1 MDRLADGVRAELARF
16 GPQAAIGRIAEVWP
30 AAVGERIAQNAWP
43 ARIARD
49 GTLHVH
55 TSSSTWAFE
64 LEHLA
69 SAIRGRLGDLAPPKL
84 RFAPGLLPESE
95 TAPSLEEASRDIPRP
110 TAADRDTAAELAA
123 EIGDEKLRKLVARA
137 AAASLSRARSD
148 HAF

>member
-1 MDRLADGVRAELARF
+1 LDRLGDDVRAQLARF
-16 GPQAAIGRIAEVWP
+16 GPQAAIGQIAEAWP
-30 AAVGERIAQNAWP
+30 DAVGERIARNAWP

-69 SAIRGRLGDLAPPKL
+69 STIRERLGGLAPPKL
-84 RFAPGLLPESE
+84 RFAPGPLPESE
-95 TAPSLEEASRDIPRP
+95 TASSSEEASREMPRP
-110 TAADRDTAAELAA
+110 TAADRDTAAELTA

>member
-1 MDRLADGVRAELARF
+1 
-16 GPQAAIGRIAEVWP
+16 
-30 AAVGERIAQNAWP
+30 
-43 ARIARD
+43 
-49 GTLHVH
+49 VH

-64 LEHLA
+64 LEHLT
-69 SAIRGRLGDLAPPKL
+69 STIRERLGGLAPPKL

-95 TAPSLEEASRDIPRP
+95 TAASPEEALREIPRP
-110 TAADRDTAAELAA
+110 TAADRDTAAELTA